1 MAIEIVNETE
11 YKFDELE
18 FVQLAIWT
26 LKKMFVSSDS
36 DIDISF
42 VAPEAIAKLHNEY
55 LSLPGPTDVMSFP
68 MDELV
73 PGSKE
78 SPTPAGQLG
87 DIVICPEVAK
97 EQAEKEGHSYIDE
110 MLLLEVH
117 SILHLLGFDH
127 AKKSDEKKMFDLQR
141 SILMEFLASK

>member
-11 YKFDELE
+11 YKFDEFE
-18 FVQLAIWT
+18 FVQLAVWT
-26 LKKMFVSSDS
+26 LKKMYVSADSDLDIQFVSSERMS
-36 DIDISF
+36 
-42 VAPEAIAKLHNEY
+42 KLHNDY

-68 MDELV
+68 MDELK
-73 PGSKE
+73 PGTKDL
-78 SPTPAGQLG
+78 PRAAGVLG

-97 EQAEKEGHSYIDE
+97 EQADKAGHSFIDE

-127 AKKSDEKKMFDLQR
+127 VKKADEKKMFDLQR